1 MPGHGGFAA
10 ERTDQHGSAVDLEV
24 IDTLFRKMAAAYQK
38 RDRADEAALYASF
51 HMAIIKASHNIVMRH
66 MMRSMYDLWQGVF
79 YNRHIMLKNR
89 LARDMLLPQHRG
101 INAAIQ
107 TRDTQAARA
116 AVELHLD

>member
-1 MPGHGGFAA
+1 MP
-10 ERTDQHGSAVDLEV
+10 
-24 IDTLFRKMAAAYQK
+24 
-38 RDRADEAALYASF
+38 
-51 HMAIIKASHNIVMRH
+51 SHNIVMLH
-66 MMRSMYDLWQGVF
+66 MMRSMYDLLRQGVF